1 MKRADDK
8 LRDIF
13 LEIRTDQPSAGFES
27 KLMQQ
32 IQTVAAKE
40 NKKKS
45 RLRTIY
51 NTCALIGGIAAI
63 VILPCVLFYFSGIE
77 PNFSLS
83 EINYSIKM
91 PAINVNPVWILMSL
105 SVLILLLADMFIRN
119 YLKNKKH
126 HNL

>member
-40 NKKKS
+40 NKKNHDS
-45 RLRTIY
+45 EQYITL
-51 NTCALIGGIAAI
+51 
-63 VILPCVLFYFSGIE
+63 VLS
-77 PNFSLS
+77 
-83 EINYSIKM
+83 
-91 PAINVNPVWILMSL
+91 
-105 SVLILLLADMFIRN
+105 
-119 YLKNKKH
+119 
-126 HNL
+126 

>member
-40 NKKKS
+40 NKKRS

-119 YLKNKKH
+119 YLKNKNH